1 MHSQKDCNGYFYE
14 FGRLFRGLREALK
27 GRFMRLLGLLL
38 LFALPAAAVNA
49 VNCNRLAQ
57 AAVSVLPE
65 LDFASSNAAQQLLSA
80 LANASQQSAADYLL
94 SLLTAFLQCA
104 MLIFAAVFTGEAAAH
119 PNKKPDAS
127 VMAKT
132 IIRRLPAVFLIL
144 YLSSFIQ
151 SLLLQL
157 SLSVCVMALLLPVI
171 YIALPAAALFAFVLT
186 SVSTAL
192 VDSYSSVLIAS
203 TSLGR
208 VRFMFS
214 LLYSRL
220 LLRGNFIKTVVY
232 YTIICAVSSI
242 IFALPAVGAAALS
255 LSGSPWA
262 VAGWGAAALVQTM
275 LAGISMCIYTG
286 RMLQLEQKNAAALK
300 QFTFI
305 TGNGDSNG
313 DAEN

>member
-1 MHSQKDCNGYFYE
+1 MLRESGYNYALSKDCNGYFYE
-14 FGRLFRGLREALK
+14 FGRLFRGLREAYK
-27 GRFMRLLGLLL
+27 GRFLRLLGLLL

-49 VNCNRLAQ
+49 VNYNRLAQ
-57 AAVSVLPE
+57 AAASVLPE

-119 PNKKPDAS
+119 PERKPDAS
-127 VMAKT
+127 AMAKT
-132 IIRRLPAVFLIL
+132 ILRRLPAVFLIL

-157 SLSVCVMALLLPVI
+157 SPFCLRNG
-171 YIALPAAALFAFVLT
+171 AAAARYIHRAARRRAFCLCAHLRFHGACGQLFLRA
-186 SVSTAL
+186 
-192 VDSYSSVLIAS
+192 YSLHLAGAGAVY
-203 TSLGR
+203 
-208 VRFMFS
+208 VF

-242 IFALPAVGAAALS
+242 IFALPVPPAPPHFLSPAHPGPLRAGAPPRTCADH
-255 LSGSPWA
+255 
-262 VAGWGAAALVQTM
+262 AGGNKHVHIRGACFSWSKKTPPP
-275 LAGISMCIYTG
+275 
-286 RMLQLEQKNAAALK
+286 
-300 QFTFI
+300 
-305 TGNGDSNG
+305 
-313 DAEN
+313 

>member
-38 LFALPAAAVNA
+38 L
-49 VNCNRLAQ
+49 
-57 AAVSVLPE
+57 
-65 LDFASSNAAQQLLSA
+65 SA

-104 MLIFAAVFTGEAAAH
+104 MFIFAAVFTGEAAAH

-192 VDSYSSVLIAS
+192 VDSYSCCCAEI
-203 TSLGR
+203 SLKP
-208 VRFMFS
+208 
-214 LLYSRL
+214 L
-220 LLRGNFIKTVVY
+220 FI
-232 YTIICAVSSI
+232 I
-242 IFALPAVGAAALS
+242 
-255 LSGSPWA
+255 
-262 VAGWGAAALVQTM
+262 Q
-275 LAGISMCIYTG
+275 
-286 RMLQLEQKNAAALK
+286 
-300 QFTFI
+300 
-305 TGNGDSNG
+305 
-313 DAEN
+313 

>member
-1 MHSQKDCNGYFYE
+1 MCCRSLILPRQMRHSSCSPPLQTPRSKARRTIFYP
-14 FGRLFRGLREALK
+14 F
-27 GRFMRLLGLLL
+27 
-38 LFALPAAAVNA
+38 LPPFTVRNVNF
-49 VNCNRLAQ
+49 CR
-57 AAVSVLPE
+57 
-65 LDFASSNAAQQLLSA
+65 
-80 LANASQQSAADYLL
+80 
-94 SLLTAFLQCA
+94 C
-104 MLIFAAVFTGEAAAH
+104 FTGEAAAH
-119 PNKKPDAS
+119 PERKPDAS
-127 VMAKT
+127 AMAKT

-171 YIALPAAALFAFVLT
+171 YIALPAAALLAFALT

-242 IFALPAVGAAALS
+242 IFALPAAGAAALS

-286 RMLQLEQKNAAALK
+286 RMLQLEQKKRRRPEAIHLYYGKRRLKRRRGELSPRYPPDLFLIKLKEEASEPLCGQRTLPFVCAGLIRLFIAFYIIPAA
-300 QFTFI
+300 
-305 TGNGDSNG
+305 
-313 DAEN
+313 

>member
-1 MHSQKDCNGYFYE
+1 MHILRQTVKLCSCDILADGYFAAFRQYI
-14 FGRLFRGLREALK
+14 RLQHGIGADYTIIYCFAPVTGKKFPIVIYRPAEDAFAAAGK
-27 GRFMRLLGLLL
+27 GLL
-38 LFALPAAAVNA
+38 
-49 VNCNRLAQ
+49 
-57 AAVSVLPE
+57 
-65 LDFASSNAAQQLLSA
+65 
-80 LANASQQSAADYLL
+80 
-94 SLLTAFLQCA
+94 
-104 MLIFAAVFTGEAAAH
+104 M
-119 PNKKPDAS
+119 
-127 VMAKT
+127 
-132 IIRRLPAVFLIL
+132 
-144 YLSSFIQ
+144 
-151 SLLLQL
+151 QL

-171 YIALPAAALFAFVLT
+171 YIALPAAALLAFALT

-192 VDSYSSVLIAS
+192 VDSYSSALIAS

-220 LLRGNFIKTVVY
+220 LLRGSFIKTVVY

-242 IFALPAVGAAALS
+242 IFALPAIGAAALS
-255 LSGSPWA
+255 LSGSSWA

-300 QFTFI
+300 QFTFVM
-305 TGNGDSNG
+305 GNGGSNG